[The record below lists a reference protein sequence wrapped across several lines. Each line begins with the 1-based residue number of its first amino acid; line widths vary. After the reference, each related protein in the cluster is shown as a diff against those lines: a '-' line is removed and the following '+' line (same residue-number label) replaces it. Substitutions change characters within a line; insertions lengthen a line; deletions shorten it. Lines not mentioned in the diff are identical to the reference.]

1 MSSFAT
7 EKKVMSENKSS
18 PSYMLSVLRNKCPR
32 CREGD
37 LFITKNAYAFKGGRY
52 MEMHPKC
59 TVCGQPTD
67 IEVGFYYGTSFVS
80 YGLTVLFSAISFIT
94 WWLLIGFSLSLDDNR
109 VLWWLGLNSFVM
121 LALQPVFMRLS
132 RSLWISWFV
141 KYDPDWQIHDAET
154 PERIVKEEMGNW

>member
-1 MSSFAT
+1 
-7 EKKVMSENKSS
+7 MSENKSK
-18 PSYMLSVLRNKCPR
+18 PSYVLSVLRNKCPR

-37 LFITKNAYAFKGGRY
+37 LFVSKNAYAFKHGLY
-52 MEMHPKC
+52 MKMYEKC

-80 YGLTVLFSAISFIT
+80 YGLTVLFSALSFIA

-109 VLWWLGLNSFVM
+109 VLWWLGINAFAM
-121 LALQPVFMRLS
+121 LVLQPVFMRLS

-141 KYDPDWQIHDAET
+141 KYDADWQVNEAAT